1 LNVFDWRPAGMISDL
16 DLKRPIYLVTASG
29 GHFGRSPTEDGQF
42 PWEQI
47 HEERI
52 EALQS

>member
-1 LNVFDWRPAGMISDL
+1 MIRDLN
-16 DLKRPIYLVTASG
+16 LKRPIYLITASG
-29 GHFGRSPTEDGQF
+29 GHFGRSPTDDDHF
-42 PWEQI
+42 PWERI